1 MEQMDTDLFDLTIIG
16 GGPTGLFAIFYAGMR
31 RMRTKVIEALPQL
44 GGQLTALYPEKDIF
58 DVGGFPSVIAKDLS
72 KNLEKQAFK
81 ACPDCAVCLGEKV
94 TGLEKQPDGSFKLT
108 TDKGVHHTKAVL
120 ITAGIGAFAPR
131 RVNIPGEV
139 EFEGKGVTYNVTDPE
154 EYRGTDVLIIGG
166 GDSAVDYALMLEK
179 VAKSVTIIHRR
190 DQFRAH
196 EETVEQM
203 LHSTVNVKVF
213 YEPKALIGSNSHVEG
228 AIVFHNKTKEEET
241 LTVNRVIL
249 GTGFVA
255 NLGEITQWGLEIPDG
270 RSIAVNSKCETNIA
284 GVYAAGDI
292 ATYPGKLKLIATG
305 FGEAATAVNNAK
317 SYIDPSAKAFPGH
330 SSETMATK
338 H

>member
-1 MEQMDTDLFDLTIIG
+1 MEQMDSDLFDLTIIG

-44 GGQLTALYPEKDIF
+44 GGQLTALYPEKDIY
-58 DVGGFPSVIAKDLS
+58 DVGGFPSVLAKDLS

-81 ACPDCAVCLGEKV
+81 ACPECAVCLNEKV
-94 TGLEKQPDGSFKLT
+94 TGLEKQADGNFKLT
-108 TDKGVHHTKAVL
+108 TNRGIHYSKAVL
-120 ITAGIGAFAPR
+120 ITAGIGAFSPR
-131 RVNIPGEV
+131 RVNIPGEL
-139 EFEGKGVTYNVTDPE
+139 EFEGKGVSYNVADPE
-154 EYRGTDVLIIGG
+154 EYRDTDVLIIGG

-179 VAKSVTIIHRR
+179 VARSVTIIHRR

-196 EETVEQM
+196 EESVEQ
-203 LHSTVNVKVF
+203 LKRSAVNIKLF
-213 YEPKALIGSNSHVEG
+213 YEPKAVVGKNGWVDG
-228 AIVFHNKTKEEET
+228 AIVFENRTKVEET
-241 LTVNRVIL
+241 IPCNRVIM

-270 RSIAVNSKCETNIA
+270 RSIAANSKGETNIQ
-284 GVYAAGDI
+284 GIYAAGDI
-292 ATYPGKLKLIATG
+292 STYPGKLKLIATG

-317 SYIDPSAKAFPGH
+317 SYIDPTAKAFPGH